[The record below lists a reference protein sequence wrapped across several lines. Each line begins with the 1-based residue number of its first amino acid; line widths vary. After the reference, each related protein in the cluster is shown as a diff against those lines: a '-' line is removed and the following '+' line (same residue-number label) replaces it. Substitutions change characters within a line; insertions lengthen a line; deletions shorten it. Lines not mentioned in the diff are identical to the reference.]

1 MCLLLSCHTEGI
13 HNSGIGAVAAVMAVA
28 TCQGSIWN
36 AQIMAGLYT
45 IWYVQVCTLEE
56 YYHHRKLYATLCV
69 ARL

>member
-1 MCLLLSCHTEGI
+1 MYLVLSCHTEGI

-45 IWYVQVCTLEE
+45 IWYVQV
-56 YYHHRKLYATLCV
+56 
-69 ARL
+69 